1 MIQFKCPGCG
11 KAFRVDDSAAGK
23 HAKCQACGQ
32 NIRVPADFVRTKPVL
47 AGTPPSP
54 AFANQ
59 PDFNAVLGELGLL
72 SADELPRDIERE
84 SELVENASQPVNLPS
99 DPTPSKDPTVAH
111 LAKIEKLLEAMV
123 ERSQRPKEY
132 KVVVIENKLL
142 TAQFDPMKIA
152 ALLNNHARDGWS
164 VKGMAEFDPPSFT
177 GNARAIIVVMER

>member
-1 MIQFKCPGCG
+1 MIEFSCPKCRRSL
-11 KAFRVDDSAAGK
+11 KVDDSAAGK
-23 HAKCQACGQ
+23 KGRCKGCNAE
-32 NIRVPADFVRTKPVL
+32 IEVP
-47 AGTPPSP
+47 
-54 AFANQ
+54 N
-59 PDFNAVLGELGLL
+59 FNFEELV
-72 SADELPRDIERE
+72 APEI
-84 SELVENASQPVNLPS
+84 VENASQPENLPS
-99 DPTPSKDPTVAH
+99 GPEPFKDSTVAH

-142 TAQFDPMKIA
+142 TAQFDPAKIA